1 MELSPSSEPAGPWAD
16 PPEDIAIAIALSLR
30 KEADVCTLGGS
41 SRAWRIACDSDAV
54 WECFF
59 RRRWPAAAAE
69 WAPRVQGWKAFYINQ
84 HKRIGI
90 AISKVFFLFS
100 KNHSTIIN
108 LIGLNYSIAYLHVP
122 PSEVG
127 KALQVRQVADRMV
140 CVLVSPGRWFC
151 HAWIPSETESSH
163 KISLSELTVAEGSE
177 VLDVLNRLVGR
188 EQPHRVRFMEM
199 SNLK

>member
-30 KEADVCTLGGS
+30 VER
-41 SRAWRIACDSDAV
+41 SRRVRAWWRIACDSDAV
-54 WECFF
+54 WECLF
-59 RRRWPAAAAE
+59 RRRWPVTAAE
-69 WAPRVQGWKAFYINQ
+69 WTPRVQ
-84 HKRIGI
+84 
-90 AISKVFFLFS
+90 
-100 KNHSTIIN
+100 
-108 LIGLNYSIAYLHVP
+108 
-122 PSEVG
+122 PSEVS

-177 VLDVLNRLVGR
+177 VLDILNRLVRR
-188 EQPHRVRFMEM
+188 EQPHRVRLMEI
-199 SNLK
+199 SNIK